1 MQDEREALVLDP
13 YVRICVLEQYG
24 QALLQ
29 FDWVYRLRA
38 IYDILG
44 LAPTEGMLSRQRR
57 LREVADLIRNGNTT
71 ADVHVSASGAE
82 PSAIS

>member
-1 MQDEREALVLDP
+1 MPIVAPRRAKKTCRKRSLH
-13 YVRICVLEQYG
+13 
-24 QALLQ
+24 

-57 LREVADLIRNGNTT
+57 LRELADLIRNGTST
-71 ADVHVSASGAE
+71 ASVRASAPGA
-82 PSAIS
+82 